1 MRRKRRELRDVNMK
15 RKQSHVSAEALRKK
29 KKKQATKENE
39 TFTLDITTS
48 QLGKNA
54 DKSFEQRHAKC
65 LATVKSTL
73 YKLKPI

>member
-1 MRRKRRELRDVNMK
+1 MQRKRRELRDVNMK
-15 RKQSHVSAEALRKK
+15 RKQSHVSAEALRK

-65 LATVKSTL
+65 LATAKSTL